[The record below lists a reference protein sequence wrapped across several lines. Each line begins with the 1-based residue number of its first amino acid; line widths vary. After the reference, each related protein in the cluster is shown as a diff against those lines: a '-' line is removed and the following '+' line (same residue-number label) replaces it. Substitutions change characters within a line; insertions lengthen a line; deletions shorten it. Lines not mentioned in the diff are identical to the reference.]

1 MGGMAPGGGGG
12 TPPPG
17 KGGPPDDKGD
27 DGSGEEEN
35 EEDETDEETVSVTS
49 SSQVSAG
56 RVRPLKWNGGKEN
69 TKEGAGGPPEDPNE
83 PSGGGNTGDGHRGP
97 RGHRGQRGRTGPP
110 GRDGAMGPMG
120 PIGPRGFPGRDGL
133 STTGGPFTS
142 TGLGIPPVFNANLS
156 TIGMENSLHYL
167 GESLNHVMQFQQNV
181 NRNMVEH
188 LNMTVKNQQLQGR
201 ALGQLVENTRQREF
215 DKLFDSIPVYDGEDP
230 EKFEPWLS
238 KLESACLVGKRDVRE
253 VAICSSTGPVL
264 EVLNSIEDK
273 EDWATHRDELRH
285 CFSTNKTRVHA
296 ADLLSNFRRQHANEN
311 LRSFIHQYTKMHHQA
326 TGLKPENDYDL
337 SRKVEFMKRIR
348 NTQIANKIIK
358 SNRFKDYTKYS
369 LQACFARALE
379 LEGDFQV
386 GEVVTPNYVQAQ
398 VLATEGEGATDMA
411 IGDASNDAK
420 PVDNQGTAPPGMYN
434 PNVCWRCGQVGHFA
448 RDCPNQDPQ
457 PTKAL
462 GRLHHTLEAETPI
475 GRSLLN
481 EFFNKLMRSERKQE
495 IAKAKLKKA
504 RQQLNVQANP
514 QQVQVGGGTP
524 AATPAQAAA
533 APVGPPV
540 VTPPQANV
548 PRKAQVGR
556 PARVAKPKPS
566 PSATA
571 AAAAPKKATPP
582 KPPVMRNK
590 TKNQPTPTPIAA
602 TDLETDIAAPVDA
615 EYDTDELA
623 ELPTD
628 SEPELVESEQ
638 GEENSRLEGQ

>member
-1 MGGMAPGGGGG
+1 MGG
-12 TPPPG
+12 
-17 KGGPPDDKGD
+17 
-27 DGSGEEEN
+27 
-35 EEDETDEETVSVTS
+35 ED
-49 SSQVSAG
+49 
-56 RVRPLKWNGGKEN
+56 
-69 TKEGAGGPPEDPNE
+69 TKEGAGGPPEDPSN
-83 PSGGGNTGDGHRGP
+83 PSRGRSTGDGRRGP
-97 RGHRGQRGRTGPP
+97 QGHRGQRGRTGPP
-110 GRDGAMGPMG
+110 GRDGAMGHMG
-120 PIGPRGFPGRDGL
+120 PVGPRGFPGRDGL
-133 STTGGPFTS
+133 SATGGPFTS

-188 LNMTVKNQQLQGR
+188 LNMTVKNQLLQGR
-201 ALGQLVENTRQREF
+201 ALGQLVENTQQREF

-273 EDWATHRDELRH
+273 EDWATHRDELRR
-285 CFSTNKTRVHA
+285 CFSMNKTRVHA

-311 LRSFIHQYTKMHHQA
+311 LQSFIHQYTKMHRQA
-326 TGLKPENDYDL
+326 MGLKPENDYDL

-348 NTQIANKIIK
+348 NTKIANKIIK

-398 VLATEGEGATDMA
+398 VLAPEGEGATDMA
-411 IGDASNDAK
+411 VGDASNDAK
-420 PVDNQGTAPPGMYN
+420 PVDNQGTASPGMYN

-457 PTKAL
+457 LTKAL
-462 GRLHHTLEAETPI
+462 GRLHHTLEAETSI

-504 RQQLNVQANP
+504 RQQLNVQA
-514 QQVQVGGGTP
+514 
-524 AATPAQAAA
+524 
-533 APVGPPV
+533 
-540 VTPPQANV
+540 
-548 PRKAQVGR
+548 
-556 PARVAKPKPS
+556 S
-566 PSATA
+566 
-571 AAAAPKKATPP
+571 
-582 KPPVMRNK
+582 
-590 TKNQPTPTPIAA
+590 
-602 TDLETDIAAPVDA
+602 
-615 EYDTDELA
+615 
-623 ELPTD
+623 
-628 SEPELVESEQ
+628 
-638 GEENSRLEGQ
+638 

>member
-1 MGGMAPGGGGG
+1 
-12 TPPPG
+12 
-17 KGGPPDDKGD
+17 
-27 DGSGEEEN
+27 
-35 EEDETDEETVSVTS
+35 
-49 SSQVSAG
+49 
-56 RVRPLKWNGGKEN
+56 
-69 TKEGAGGPPEDPNE
+69 
-83 PSGGGNTGDGHRGP
+83 
-97 RGHRGQRGRTGPP
+97 
-110 GRDGAMGPMG
+110 MGPMG
-120 PIGPRGFPGRDGL
+120 PVGPRGFPGRDGL

-142 TGLGIPPVFNANLS
+142 TGLGIPPVSNANLS

-188 LNMTVKNQQLQGR
+188 LNMTVKNQQLQGQ
-201 ALGQLVENTRQREF
+201 ALGQIVENTRQREF
-215 DKLFDSIPVYDGEDP
+215 DILFDSIPVYDGEDP

-273 EDWATHRDELRH
+273 EDWATHRDELHR
-285 CFSTNKTRVHA
+285 CFSMNKTRVHA

-326 TGLKPENDYDL
+326 MGLKPEKDYDL
-337 SRKVEFMKRIR
+337 SRKEEFMKRIQ

-411 IGDASNDAK
+411 VGDASNDAK
-420 PVDNQGTAPPGMYN
+420 PVDNQGTASPGMYN

-457 PTKAL
+457 LTKAL
-462 GRLHHTLEAETPI
+462 GRLHHTLESETPI

-514 QQVQVGGGTP
+514 QVQVGGGTP
-524 AATPAQAAA
+524 AATPVQAAA
-533 APVGPPV
+533 APVGSPA

-548 PRKAQVGR
+548 PRKVQVGR
-556 PARVAKPKPS
+556 PARVAKPRPV
-566 PSATA
+566 PPVVA

-582 KPPVMRNK
+582 KPPVTRGK

-615 EYDTDELA
+615 EYDTDKLA
-623 ELPTD
+623 ELLTD

-638 GEENSRLEGQ
+638 GEEDGQLEGQ